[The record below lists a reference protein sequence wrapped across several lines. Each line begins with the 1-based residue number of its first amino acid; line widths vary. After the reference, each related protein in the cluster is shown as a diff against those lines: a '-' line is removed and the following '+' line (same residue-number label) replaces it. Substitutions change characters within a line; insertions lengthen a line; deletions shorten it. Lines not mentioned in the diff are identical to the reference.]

1 MKSYFSN
8 NTEEYMDFD
17 DPSERESTFKYRAH
31 VFKHFASLRGAIM
44 DYYGADSASN
54 QFKVDGLV
62 FRVLED
68 PDDGYRSHLGA
79 IEYGDQSTS
88 IFFRSPIAKVRIEI
102 FEGLSNDNSEHWPRP
117 GASREGYRLIDTEDD
132 HVWLEFGTDNTDDYY
147 PCFTFVHYPKEV
159 MVVNK

>member
-8 NTEEYMDFD
+8 NTEEYMDFG
-17 DPSERESTFKYRAH
+17 DPAERESTFKYRAH
-31 VFKHFASLRGAIM
+31 VFTHFASLHGAVM
-44 DYYGADSASN
+44 DYYGADSASS

-102 FEGLSNDNSEHWPRP
+102 YEGLSNNNSEWNELSDER
-117 GASREGYRLIDTEDD
+117 REGYQLIDVEDG
-132 HVWLEFGTDNTDDYY
+132 HVWLEFGTNNTDDYY
-147 PCFTFVHYPKEV
+147 PCFTFIHYPKEV
-159 MVVNK
+159 VNK